1 MLLRPQLNNY
11 LVAVRIAVKNGV
23 GVEERA
29 ATTKFKFFPRMIV
42 MERFLKI
49 THVNARL
56 LQ

>member
-1 MLLRPQLNNY
+1 MLLRPQSNNC

-42 MERFLKI
+42 MQRFFKI
-49 THVNARL
+49 THINARL